1 MGSERV
7 SERNGDRRN
16 GASGDGPAS
25 RDGAGASSRDAAPAD
40 ADRATAADAARPSS
54 GDAAGAAGAGAGTNR
69 VARAEQA
76 ARMDAAARADGE
88 GTLVLIGGAC
98 DPRGEAFGR
107 FVDLARGREG
117 GRIVGLTTASM
128 HPVRMAREWLKS
140 FSEAGATH
148 VEFPIVESRDRAQDP
163 MVAEMLLSADG
174 IFLGGGDQVHLVT
187 TLAGSRVGRALTQ
200 AYARGA
206 VVCGTSAG
214 AAALTETI
222 LAGGEPDEYG
232 QMQQLH
238 LGPGFGLLGFRA
250 VIDTHFTQRRRLQ
263 RLFMVIARNA
273 DLMGLGIDEDTAM
286 VVRGRRAEVVGKGSV
301 TFVDGRGVRFD
312 NADECDDGAALTLS
326 YLRVGI
332 VGAGYALDLREREL
346 EVILQTRKD
355 REETTVLRSEEAEAD
370 TAAGT

>member
-1 MGSERV
+1 MEPES
-7 SERNGDRRN
+7 RNGKEAHRE
-16 GASGDGPAS
+16 
-25 RDGAGASSRDAAPAD
+25 AA
-40 ADRATAADAARPSS
+40 
-54 GDAAGAAGAGAGTNR
+54 NR
-69 VARAEQA
+69 VAGHDDAPERRRA
-76 ARMDAAARADGE
+76 ARGD

-98 DPRGEAFGR
+98 DPAGEAFGR
-107 FVDLARGREG
+107 FVELARGRDG
-117 GRIVGLTTASM
+117 GRIVGLTTASQ
-128 HPVRMAREWLKS
+128 HPKRAAREWLKA
-140 FSEAGATH
+140 FSEAGANA
-148 VEFPIVESRDRAQDP
+148 VEFPIVDSRDRAQDAK
-163 MVAEMLLSADG
+163 VAEMLREADG

-187 TLAGSRVGRALTQ
+187 LLGGSRVGRAIAE
-200 AYARGA
+200 AYAAGS

-232 QMQQLH
+232 QMQKLH

-273 DLMGLGIDEDTAM
+273 ELMGLGIDENTAM
-286 VVRGRRAEVVGKGSV
+286 VVRGHLAEVVGHGSV

-312 NADECDDGAALTLS
+312 NADECRREGVPLTLS

-346 EVILQTRKD
+346 EVILENR
-355 REETTVLRSEEAEAD
+355 RGAPVTTVLRSQPSALTGDSVAEA
-370 TAAGT
+370 GVEER